1 MRLSRF
7 VYDHWLYGFFSKKAT
22 LNCQMDIPFIT
33 DWNGSIVNEHIL
45 EYTKALPTGTKI
57 GTFLTLI
64 RWTFSGI
71 YYHSVINAYKNTDLT
86 NALLTIFSVF
96 FGAIIIMISIFI
108 SAGISKNHTNFP
120 DPKKN

>member
-1 MRLSRF
+1 
-7 VYDHWLYGFFSKKAT
+7 
-22 LNCQMDIPFIT
+22 MDIPFIT